1 MRSLNRNKQ
10 KIYYSL
16 YSSKT
21 PILDEYGNQTG
32 EYETTYAT
40 PVALDINVSA
50 ARGTSDVEQFGINLN
65 YTKSMVTNDLTCPI
79 DETSRLWVNKYPFVL
94 DDNNN
99 VVSITPHNY
108 VVVSVAK
115 SINSITYAIKEVSV
129 T

>member
-10 KIYYSL
+10 RIYYSL

-50 ARGTSDVEQFGINLN
+50 ARGTSDVEQFGINTA
-65 YTKSMVTNDLTCPI
+65 YTKTMVTNDLTCPI
-79 DETSRLWVNKYPFVL
+79 DETTRLWIGREPT
-94 DDNNN
+94 DNG
-99 VVSITPHNY
+99 VEVPHNY
-108 VVVSVAK
+108 VVVMVAK
-115 SINSITYAIKEVSV
+115 SVNSITYAIKEVSV

>member
-10 KIYYSL
+10 RIYYSL

-65 YTKSMVTNDLTCPI
+65 YTKSMVTNDLNCPI
-79 DETSRLWVNKYPFVL
+79 DETTRLWVGKDAFETVEE
-94 DDNNN
+94 
-99 VVSITPHNY
+99 VTTVTPHNY

>member
-1 MRSLNRNKQ
+1 MRSLDRNKQ

-65 YTKSMVTNDLTCPI
+65 YTKSMVTNDLNCPI
-79 DETSRLWVNKYPFVL
+79 DETTRLWVGKDAFETVEE
-94 DDNNN
+94 
-99 VVSITPHNY
+99 VTTVTPHNY